1 MNSFRL
7 LQIQLEIECI
17 TFDHNG
23 DLMRMP
29 CPDPDDVPRVYAAQ
43 FAQGIQILY
52 RRDVS
57 PQLRAAI
64 NALAPDTAFHS
75 PQRLVEILQNDAPCK
90 TGWTG
95 TSYVFAQRVPPD
107 AFPDVT
113 RMDRSTSELFRDV
126 SDMAE
131 QMVFTILQNGR
142 IVSACESARE
152 NKAAGEA
159 WVRTEPAFQRRGYA
173 AQTTLAWA
181 YDLQQ
186 KNKIPFYSHKQE
198 NIASEQLARR
208 LGITPWLKNV
218 IFV

>member
-7 LQIQLEIECI
+7 LQIQLELECI

-23 DLMRMP
+23 DLMRLP
-29 CPDPDDVPRVYAAQ
+29 CPDPDNMPRVYAAQ
-43 FAQGIQILY
+43 FAQGIQILFH
-52 RRDVS
+52 RDLS
-57 PQLRAAI
+57 PSLRNAI
-64 NALAPDTAFHS
+64 GALAPDTAFHS
-75 PQRLVEILQNDAPCK
+75 PERIVEILQNDAPCK
-90 TGWTG
+90 NIWAG
-95 TSYVFAQRVPPD
+95 TSYVFAQRIAPD

-113 RMDRSTSELFRDV
+113 RIDRSATELFREV
-126 SDMAE
+126 PEMAE
-131 QMVFTILQNGR
+131 QMLFAILQNGQ

-152 NKAAGEA
+152 NKNAGEA

-173 AQTTLAWA
+173 AQATLAWA

-198 NIASEQLARR
+198 NIASEKLAQR